1 MNDANRD
8 LLVLSRTAHMSA
20 EERDREVTRLN
31 NLLYHTENWESFC
44 TANEILD
51 INRHKIIQKPFLI
64 QAKLRE
70 KKQKPFVFTN
80 NKN

>member
-8 LLVLSRTAHMSA
+8 LLVLSRTAHLTPK
-20 EERDREVTRLN
+20 ERDQEVTRLN

-64 QAKLRE
+64 QAILRE

>member
-8 LLVLSRTAHMSA
+8 LLVLAKTAHLSP
-20 EERDREVTRLN
+20 EEREHQVTLLNILLRL
-31 NLLYHTENWESFC
+31 TENWETFC

-51 INRHKIIQKPFLI
+51 INRGSIIHKPFLI
-64 QAKLRE
+64 QKILGE
-70 KKQKPFVFTN
+70 KTQKPFVFTS

>member
-8 LLVLSRTAHMSA
+8 LLVLAKTAHLSP
-20 EERDREVTRLN
+20 EEREHQVTLLNILLRL
-31 NLLYHTENWESFC
+31 TENWETFC

-51 INRHKIIQKPFLI
+51 INRGRIIQQPHQMQMI
-64 QAKLRE
+64 LRE
-70 KKQKPFVFTN
+70 KKEKPFVFTN